1 MRSRAIYCFI
11 AFLMLFGLSA
21 CGFEPIY
28 ASGSQIG
35 KDLHNIKLMAP
46 TTREEYI
53 FSRSFE
59 ERLGRN
65 MGASTTLRYTIS
77 IYDQGLDLS
86 GVSRVQKIG
95 NVSYQLINEANGD
108 VIVSGRVESFTSY
121 SAKDDLSVAAQR
133 DASER
138 LLIILADRV
147 IAKLTAQL
155 PSN

>member
-1 MRSRAIYCFI
+1 MRSRAIYSFI
-11 AFLMLFGLSA
+11 AFFMLSGLAA

-35 KDLHNIKLMAP
+35 KDLQNIKLMAP
-46 TTREEYI
+46 TSREEYI

-65 MGASTTLRYTIS
+65 MGASTTLRYNIS

-86 GVSRVQKIG
+86 GVVRAQKIG
-95 NVSYQLINEANGD
+95 NVTYQLIDEANGD
-108 VIVSGRVESFTSY
+108 VIASGRVESFTSY
-121 SAKDDLSVAAQR
+121 SSKDDLSVAAQS

-147 IAKLTAQL
+147 ISRLTAQL
-155 PSN
+155 PVS